1 MGGEQ
6 KEVAFMRTLLLA
18 IASLAIA
25 APAPA
30 AAQSGPGMQFSA
42 RSGSG
47 HHGGFGRHDRRR
59 DDTRRDGRRDGRRDR
74 GNGDV
79 VYYDDY
85 REYQGDSVW
94 KSDSFND
101 WWHDRPDRA
110 YPRWVATNQNCE
122 RKWFAGDTLRC

>member
-1 MGGEQ
+1 
-6 KEVAFMRTLLLA
+6 MRTVLLA

-25 APAPA
+25 APVPA
-30 AAQSGPGMQFSA
+30 AAQSATALQFSA

-47 HHGGFGRHDRRR
+47 HHGGGFGNHGGFD
-59 DDTRRDGRRDGRRDR
+59 RRDGRRHDGRRNR
-74 GNGDV
+74 GGDSV

-85 REYQGDSVW
+85 REYQGDTAW

-110 YPRWVATNQNCE
+110 YPRWVGNNQNCE